1 VIGNHQLKKRR
12 RRSSSSRRIRNS
24 DHEES
29 PGVLSISS
37 GTSERLVNEFI
48 NKIDNLTSLKNIFS
62 KQVRTL
68 QVLFIALPFSPCI
81 REICKVTVFAPSFHP
96 LPSISTSNL
105 AIGKVNFLYEIKL
118 ETQYHNMFSSLW
130 GYLYC
135 TEEIYDDHPH

>member
-1 VIGNHQLKKRR
+1 VIGNHQLKKKKKKKKH
-12 RRSSSSRRIRNS
+12 SSRIRSS

-81 REICKVTVFAPSFHP
+81 REICELTLSLRPPFTPYP
-96 LPSISTSNL
+96 LFQP
-105 AIGKVNFLYEIKL
+105 
-118 ETQYHNMFSSLW
+118 
-130 GYLYC
+130 
-135 TEEIYDDHPH
+135 